1 MIRDPARQIA
11 DAENVVADL
20 TDADSTAAALKGVD
34 IDIGH
39 TILRPNLYL
48 QALLAFADTIAE
60 GWFAAPIGDAAV
72 SAMDIRD
79 IAAAAAAVIMEP
91 ESTGRTYTL
100 TGPRAVTHQQIA
112 DALSAATERPIR
124 FQSVPAE
131 QFAAA
136 LAGVL
141 PPWQVEGLVE
151 DYATTR
157 AARPRRWT
165 TPSLT

>member
-100 TGPRAVTHQQIA
+100 TGPGR
-112 DALSAATERPIR
+112 SPISR
-124 FQSVPAE
+124 SPM
-131 QFAAA
+131 
-136 LAGVL
+136 
-141 PPWQVEGLVE
+141 PC
-151 DYATTR
+151 
-157 AARPRRWT
+157 RPRPSGPSASRVCPPSSSRLRWPVSSRRVRSRAWWRV
-165 TPSLT
+165 TPLRARRGRGGGQRRR